1 MARKEHKEKTETVQ
15 GKIKAANAARVLSR
29 TRVKETVSKDSFY
42 IVGIGASA
50 GGLEAFE
57 QFFTH
62 MPENS
67 GMPFILIPHLDPTH
81 KSIMS
86 DLLTRYT
93 KMKIFQAEDGMKV
106 MPNCVYI
113 IPPNKDMSILHGVL
127 QLLEPKEI
135 RGFRHPIDFFF
146 RSLAE
151 DQGERAICIVLSGT
165 GTEGTLGLRAV
176 KGEGGLV
183 IVQDPKTAKYDGMP
197 ASAVATGL
205 VDYVLPP
212 EKMAEQLLNYIKHA
226 YVRPLKPVGEPEGR
240 PADLLQKIFIL
251 IRTQTK
257 HDFSL
262 YKQSTIMR
270 RIERR
275 MVIHQIGSLGDYV
288 AYLRNTPHEIEE
300 LFKELLIR
308 VTNFFRDPDAFEV
321 LKNKVLPQVF
331 GNRSPDSPVRIWVP
345 GCSTGEEAYSLAM
358 IFYEY
363 MQNLKEKYKIQMFGT
378 DIDSR
383 AIESAR
389 AGMYAES
396 ITVDVSP
403 ERLSRFFIKK
413 GNTYKIKDEIRETIV
428 FAVQNLIK
436 EPPFSKLDMI
446 SCRNLLIYL
455 GSELQK
461 RILPL
466 FRYSLNPEGIL
477 FLGSSET
484 IGEHTDMFS
493 VIDKK
498 WKIFKARR
506 LEVPL
511 LVPIELRKA
520 LPHEA
525 GITMSKD
532 REGMKPGEISIG
544 DLTEKLLLDRYSP
557 PCAIVNERGD
567 ILYLHGRTG
576 KYLEPAP
583 GKAAL
588 NIIDMARE
596 GLRLELR
603 AALRKVLNF
612 KEDVMVE
619 RLQVK
624 TNGGYQAIRLVLHYV
639 KKPDYLQGL
648 IMVVF
653 QDMIYPGIEK
663 EARLKAR
670 SKGRVDQQITELE
683 FELKSTKEHL
693 QITIEELETS
703 NEEHKSTNEELQSAN
718 EELQSTNEELE
729 TSKEELQSVN
739 EELVTLNSELQNKID
754 ELFQI
759 NNDMNNL
766 LASTQIAT
774 IFLNSELKIK
784 RFTPATTSVI
794 NLIQTDVGRPLS
806 DIVSKLEYP
815 DLVKDVEEVLR
826 TLAKKEK
833 EVQGNKSFWYLVRI
847 MPYRTVT
854 NMIDGVVITFSDIT
868 EQKTIQSEL
877 RQQALQFEERSYLPD
892 HMHILVRDME
902 NRIILWNKGTEQF
915 YGWKREEALGQIS
928 HDLFQTVF
936 PVPYEEIMKE
946 LLDQGQ
952 WKGELTHIRR
962 DGSRVIV
969 ASHWV
974 LNYDVQ
980 GKPVA
985 IAEINND
992 ITELKRIEE
1001 ALSKNEKRLHAADK
1015 NRTGKKAKT
1024 TEHEEK

>member
-1 MARKEHKEKTETVQ
+1 MAKKEHKGKTETDQ
-15 GKIKAANAARVLSR
+15 AKIKGPNAARVLSR
-29 TRVKETVSKDSFY
+29 IRIKETVSKDSFY

-62 MPENS
+62 MPENT
-67 GMPFILIPHLDPTH
+67 GMAFILIPHLDPTH

-106 MPNCVYI
+106 KPNCVYI

-151 DQGERAICIVLSGT
+151 DQGERAICIVFSGT

-212 EKMAEQLLNYIKHA
+212 EKMAEQLLNYIKRA
-226 YVRPLKPVGEPEGR
+226 YVRPLKPAGRPEGR

-262 YKQSTIMR
+262 YKQSTIIR

-275 MVIHQIGSLGDYV
+275 MAIHQIGSLGDYV
-288 AYLRNTPHEIEE
+288 AYLRNSPHEIEE

-321 LKNKVLPQVF
+321 LKNKVLPQMF
-331 GNRSPDSPVRIWVP
+331 RNRSPDPPVRIWTP
-345 GCSTGEEAYSLAM
+345 GCSTGEEVYSLAM

-363 MQNLKEKYKIQMFGT
+363 MQELKDKYKIQIFAT
-378 DIDSR
+378 DIDSG
-383 AIESAR
+383 AIDSAR
-389 AGMYAES
+389 AGAYAES
-396 ITVDVSP
+396 ITVDVST
-403 ERLSRFFIKK
+403 ERLSRFFIKR
-413 GNTYKIKDEIRETIV
+413 GNTYKIKDEIRETVV

-436 EPPFSKLDMI
+436 DPPFSKLDMI

-506 LEVPL
+506 LEEPL
-511 LVPIELRKA
+511 LVPMELRKA

-525 GITMSKD
+525 GVAMSEE
-532 REGMKPGEISIG
+532 REKRPGEISIE

-557 PCAIVNERGD
+557 PCAIVNEKGD

-583 GKAAL
+583 GKAAM

-603 AALRKVLNF
+603 AALRKVVTF
-612 KEDVMVE
+612 KEDVMIE

-624 TNGGYQAIRLVLHYV
+624 TNGGDQAVRLVLHHV

-653 QDMIYPGIEK
+653 QDVMYPGTEK
-663 EARLKAR
+663 ETRLKAR
-670 SKGRVDQQITELE
+670 SKDRVDQRTTELE

-693 QITIEELETS
+693 QTTIEELETS
-703 NEEHKSTNEELQSAN
+703 NEELKSTNEELQSAN

-739 EELVTLNSELQNKID
+739 EELVTVNSELQNKIE
-754 ELFQI
+754 ELSQI
-759 NNDMNNL
+759 NNDMSNL
-766 LASTQIAT
+766 LASTEIAT
-774 IFLNSELKIK
+774 IFLNNELKIK
-784 RFTPATTSVI
+784 RFTPTITSVI
-794 NLIQTDVGRPLS
+794 NLIKGDIGRPIS

-815 DLVKDVEEVLR
+815 DLVKEVEEVLR
-826 TLAKKEK
+826 TLATKEK
-833 EVQGNKSFWYLVRI
+833 EVQGNRSSWYLVRI
-847 MPYRTVT
+847 MPYRTLT
-854 NMIDGVVITFSDIT
+854 NLIDGVVITFIDIT
-868 EQKTIQSEL
+868 EQKKIQEEL
-877 RQQALQFEERSYLPD
+877 RQQALQLRERSCTLD
-892 HMHILVRDME
+892 HAHILVRDME
-902 NRIILWNKGTEQF
+902 DRIAFWNKGAEQF
-915 YGWKREEALGQIS
+915 YGWKREEVLGRIS
-928 HDLFQTVF
+928 HDLLQTVF
-936 PVPYEEIMKE
+936 PVPYEKIKKE
-946 LLDQGQ
+946 LLAENQ
-952 WKGELTHIRR
+952 WKGELTRTRR
-962 DGSRVIV
+962 DGSQVVV
-969 ASHWV
+969 ASCWV
-974 LNYDVQ
+974 LNYDDQ
-980 GKPVA
+980 GKSAEIV
-985 IAEINND
+985 EINND
-992 ITELKRIEE
+992 LTELRRIEKE
-1001 ALSKNEKRLHAADK
+1001 IGKRLHAADR
-1015 NRTGKKAKT
+1015 NRTGKK
-1024 TEHEEK
+1024 

>member
-1 MARKEHKEKTETVQ
+1 MARKEHQEKTETVQ
-15 GKIKAANAARVLSR
+15 GEKKATNAAKVLSR
-29 TRVKETVSKDSFY
+29 TRIKETDRKDNFY

-57 QFFTH
+57 QLFTH

-67 GMPFILIPHLDPTH
+67 GMAFILIPHLDPTH

-106 MPNCVYI
+106 RPNSVYI

-127 QLLEPKEI
+127 QLLEPKEA

-165 GTEGTLGLRAV
+165 GTEGALGLRAV

-212 EKMAEQLLNYIKHA
+212 EKMPEQLLNYIKRA
-226 YVRPLKPVGEPEGR
+226 YVRPLKPVDRPEGR

-257 HDFSL
+257 HDFSM
-262 YKQSTIMR
+262 YKQNTVMR

-275 MVIHQIGSLGDYV
+275 MAIHQIESLGDYIT
-288 AYLRNTPHEIEE
+288 YLRNTPHEIEK

-308 VTNFFRDPDAFEV
+308 VTNFFRDPEAFEV
-321 LKNKVLPQVF
+321 LKNKVLPQVLM
-331 GNRSPDSPVRIWVP
+331 NRSPDSPVRIWVP

-363 MQNLKEKYKIQMFGT
+363 MQNLKEKYTIQIFAT
-378 DIDSR
+378 DIDSG

-389 AGMYAES
+389 ASMYAES

-403 ERLSRFFIKK
+403 ERLSRFLIKK
-413 GNTYKIKDEIRETIV
+413 GNTYKIKDEIREKVI

-436 EPPFSKLDMI
+436 DPPFSKLDMI

-466 FRYSLNPEGIL
+466 FRYALNPEGIL

-525 GITMSKD
+525 GIAMSED
-532 REGMKPGEISIG
+532 RKGMKPGEISIG
-544 DLTEKLLLDRYSP
+544 DLAEKLLLDRHSP

-596 GLRLELR
+596 GMRLELR
-603 AALRKVLNF
+603 AALRKVVNF
-612 KEDVMVE
+612 KEDVMIE

-663 EARLKAR
+663 EARMKAH
-670 SKGRVDQQITELE
+670 SKDRVDQRTTELE

-703 NEEHKSTNEELQSAN
+703 NEELKSTNEELQSAN

-754 ELFQI
+754 ELSQI
-759 NNDMNNL
+759 NNDMSNL
-766 LASTQIAT
+766 LSSTQIAT
-774 IFLNSELKIK
+774 IFLNNELKIK
-784 RFTPATTSVI
+784 RFTPTITSVI
-794 NLIQTDVGRPLS
+794 NLIQTDVGRPIS

-826 TLAKKEK
+826 TLAAKEK
-833 EVQGNKSFWYLVRI
+833 EVQGNKSFWYLVHI
-847 MPYRTVT
+847 MPYRTFT

-868 EQKTIQSEL
+868 EQKTIQEEL
-877 RQQALQFEERSYLPD
+877 RQQALQLEDQSCLPD

-902 NRIILWNKGTEQF
+902 NRIILWNTGAEQF

-928 HDLFQTVF
+928 HELFQTVF
-936 PVPYEEIMKE
+936 PIPYEEIRQG
-946 LLDQGQ
+946 LLAQGR

-962 DGSRVIV
+962 DGSRVVV

-974 LNYDVQ
+974 LNYDAQ

-1001 ALSKNEKRLHAADK
+1001 TLGKSEKRLCIAGEK
-1015 NRTGKKAKT
+1015 RPSRKALT
-1024 TEHEEK
+1024 NEDEEK